1 MEPVGLADLEYAVN
15 SGGTPKHITAKEDVV
30 LVTGPAVALRLY
42 VDAVGTLWTITIY
55 DNVAGTGKP
64 ILTWATADGKGS
76 RDIKVK
82 CTDGLRYVSAG
93 TTAGVAVLH
102 YIPLTIP

>member
-1 MEPVGLADLEYAVN
+1 MQTVGLEDLVFGVL
-15 SGGTPKHITAKEDVV
+15 SGGKPRHITAKEDVL

-42 VDAVGTLWTITIY
+42 VDAVGTAWTITIY
-55 DNVAGTGKP
+55 DNVAGVGKP

-82 CTDGLRYVSAG
+82 CEDGLRYVSAG

-102 YIPLTIP
+102 YVPLTIP

>member
-1 MEPVGLADLEYAVN
+1 MEPVGLADLEFAVL

-30 LVTGPAVALRLY
+30 LVAGPAVALRLY
-42 VDAVGTLWTITIY
+42 VDAVGTAWTITIY
-55 DNVAGTGKP
+55 DNVSGTGKP
-64 ILTWATADGKGS
+64 ILTWASADLKGA

-82 CTDGLRYVSAG
+82 CEDGLRYVSAG